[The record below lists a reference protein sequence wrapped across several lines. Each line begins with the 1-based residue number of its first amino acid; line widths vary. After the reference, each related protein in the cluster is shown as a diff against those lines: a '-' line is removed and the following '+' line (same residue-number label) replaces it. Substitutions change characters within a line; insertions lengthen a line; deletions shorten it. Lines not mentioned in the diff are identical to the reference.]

1 MTHSTVPL
9 RSNFSAASLEHFLY
23 FNKAYTTA
31 WKCIKSQ
38 IVLSLGFYRKTPN
51 KRPPPTTHSPKWVF
65 INVFGSI
72 SGKNG
77 PIFIP

>member
-31 WKCIKSQ
+31 WKCIKFQ
-38 IVLSLGFYRKTPN
+38 NCIKFGFLFIYFFFLFVEVLSAL
-51 KRPPPTTHSPKWVF
+51 
-65 INVFGSI
+65 NV
-72 SGKNG
+72 
-77 PIFIP
+77 